1 MYEIENINKFMNN
14 ILNDKKTNFMGGNL
28 KTILDKVFSG
38 GNASSDTLTPLNN
51 MNTLQFYVTIF
62 IIVITSLVVLI
73 GVGNAIRSDSASLT
87 KVMIFIFII
96 QVLCL
101 LTITLL
107 YCFDVNSNSLYNILK
122 LVLILFINLMFII
135 NNCDSNIA
143 NYFAITAILVILI
156 PTYLFIIISSFTDIP
171 IDATSE
177 FNTPLWKQIMFRGMP
192 LILIGVLIITKLIC
206 LLGPDQFKC
215 IEFYSLKTSTPSTLK
230 TSTPSTLGGRKRR
243 Q

>member
-73 GVGNAIRSDSASLT
+73 GVGNAIRTDGSPT
-87 KVMIFIFII
+87 KVMIFIFIV
-96 QVLCL
+96 QVVCL

-107 YCFDVNSNSLYNILK
+107 Y
-122 LVLILFINLMFII
+122 
-135 NNCDSNIA
+135 
-143 NYFAITAILVILI
+143 
-156 PTYLFIIISSFTDIP
+156 
-171 IDATSE
+171 
-177 FNTPLWKQIMFRGMP
+177 LW
-192 LILIGVLIITKLIC
+192 LN
-206 LLGPDQFKC
+206 
-215 IEFYSLKTSTPSTLK
+215 
-230 TSTPSTLGGRKRR
+230 
-243 Q
+243 

>member
-73 GVGNAIRSDSASLT
+73 GVGNAIRTDGSPT
-87 KVMIFIFII
+87 KVMIFIFIV
-96 QVLCL
+96 QVVCL
-101 LTITLL
+101 LTIALL

-135 NNCDSNIA
+135 NNFESNIA

-177 FNTPLWKQIMFRGMP
+177 FNTPIWKQIMFRGMP

-206 LLGPDQFKC
+206 VFTPDAFKC
-215 IEFYSLKTSTPSTLK
+215 IEFYSLKTSTPSTL
-230 TSTPSTLGGRKRR
+230 GGRKRR